1 MNTLN
6 KAMLVGR
13 LGKDPEYYKSDK
25 GSALV
30 IAIATNYT
38 YKDKKGEYIT
48 NTDWHTVK
56 FFGKKADLLQSSF
69 SKGDVVYV
77 EGRMTKEEYKD
88 KQGNDRTFGIILGDQ
103 INMMQKY
110 KPSNST
116 PQQEQNVSQP
126 QPQPQT
132 TSMGDD
138 NVDDD
143 DGLPF

>member
-38 YKDKKGEYIT
+38 YKDKKGEYIS
-48 NTDWHTVK
+48 NTDWHTIK

-69 SKGDVVYV
+69 SKGDIVYV
-77 EGRMTKEEYKD
+77 EGRMTKEEYTD

-110 KPSNST
+110 KPNNST
-116 PQQEQNVSQP
+116 PQQEQNKP
-126 QPQPQT
+126 QPQAQT
-132 TSMGDD
+132 SSMGDND
-138 NVDDD
+138 VEDD
-143 DGLPF
+143 LPF